1 MTNTHHVD
9 DLLPEDIHRRANA
22 ALIMAVVRGSTGATQ
37 IEEVRLPD
45 GSLQKDS
52 TTVERINQGG
62 HRRWQGSCAFRVL
75 NEGNDVVIIAPAAPG
90 RLKSHA
96 A

>member
-1 MTNTHHVD
+1 MTNAHHVE
-9 DLLPEDIHRRANA
+9 DLLSEDIHRRANA

-37 IEEVRLPD
+37 IEEVRLPN

-52 TTVERINQGG
+52 TTVERITQDRKGT
-62 HRRWQGSCAFRVL
+62 RAFRVL